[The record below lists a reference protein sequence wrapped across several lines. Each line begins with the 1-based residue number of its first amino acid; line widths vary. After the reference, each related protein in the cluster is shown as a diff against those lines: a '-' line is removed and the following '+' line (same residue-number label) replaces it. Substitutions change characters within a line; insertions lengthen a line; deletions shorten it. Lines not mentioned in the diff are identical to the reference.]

1 MAEDSIE
8 QLIADMTGKSLAIFM
23 KSEISEKESPTFS
36 RKSMGAT
43 LQVGSNQGEHTLGTE
58 NSLLNPVDL
67 KLSTAKKSVASIKAV
82 TNQPDLNG
90 GRIQGTHNQKI
101 TLDEAVDSGNKTT
114 TSEVALSWTV
124 NGKAGESVKT
134 KSSGDGKGERLLAK
148 ASTTGVSASYT
159 TVSGTCSG
167 ISAGVTG
174 VAYSIDLASLN
185 FTLAR
190 VLTRGVDDSLTVT
203 ATKAGTA
210 KQEMKGGENGTGD
223 VKSEEKLSEAMVG
236 GSGDNG

>member
-8 QLIADMTGKSLAIFM
+8 QLIAEITGTAQAIF
-23 KSEISEKESPTFS
+23 EKCEDYETNPTFT
-36 RKSMGAT
+36 RKKMGAT
-43 LQVGSNQGEHTLGTE
+43 LRVSSAQGTCILDTEVGL
-58 NSLLNPVDL
+58 PKPADL
-67 KLSTAKKSVASIKAV
+67 KLSTGKKTVTYITGV
-82 TNQPDLNG
+82 TNQPDLNV
-90 GRIQGTHNQKI
+90 GRVQGAHAQTI
-101 TLDEAVDSGNKTT
+101 TLNNAVEGTGKSTDI
-114 TSEVALSWTV
+114 ALSWTV

-174 VAYSIDLASLN
+174 VAYSFDLASLN

-203 ATKAGTA
+203 ATEAGTA
-210 KQEMKGGENGTGD
+210 KQEVKGVEDGAGD
-223 VKSEEKLSEAMVG
+223 VQSEDKLSEARVG